1 MKKLALVL
9 AVLFAFG
16 GALYA
21 QGGGGPGA
29 GGGGGGPGAGGG
41 GWPGGR
47 NGGNQ
52 GPKAPDDPNN
62 KGKNGGPGGQ
72 GGQGQDWKKQWDD
85 AVNALGWGEDGSEER
100 VEPGQTVPDKD
111 KEIWLDTE
119 ATKLG
124 LEEKKIR
131 SDFKKLGLKAW
142 KDSES
147 EDQKFAQVYKIYKDL
162 KDADKKMEE
171 PRKKH
176 QEALKKIWDK
186 CDEDMTKKK
195 VLNEDQLKTWQE
207 DTKKM
212 RSETATDKSAEQDK
226 IRAKK
231 IEEMR
236 KQYLGGGDEKKEP
249 EKKAKK
255 KDETEE
261 DKKPAEGDKKPAE
274 GETEKK

>member
-9 AVLFAFG
+9 AVAFAFG

-21 QGGGGPGA
+21 QGGGGGV
-29 GGGGGGPGAGGG
+29 GGAGGG

-47 NGGNQ
+47 GGNQ

-62 KGKNGGPGGQ
+62 KNKNGGQGQ
-72 GGQGQDWKKQWDD
+72 GGGQDWKKQWDD
-85 AVNALGWGEDGSEER
+85 AVNALGWGEDGTEER

-111 KEIWLDTE
+111 KEVWLETE

-131 SDFKKLGLKAW
+131 SDFKKVGLKAW
-142 KDSES
+142 KDSEN

-162 KDADKKMEE
+162 KDADKKLEE

-176 QEALKKIWDK
+176 LEALKKIWDK

-195 VLNEDQLKTWQE
+195 ALNEDQLKTWQE

-212 RSETATDKSAEQDK
+212 RSETATDKSAAQDK
-226 IRAKK
+226 IRARK
-231 IEEMR
+231 IDEMR
-236 KQYLGGGDEKKEP
+236 KQYLGGGDEEKKEP

-255 KDETEE
+255 KDEGEE
-261 DKKPAEGDKKPAE
+261 DKKPAEGEKKPAE